1 MADSE
6 DALGQVRT
14 HSSLVDSILG
24 TLKRG
29 RAEALHKKVI
39 VVRARVF
46 GVEERGEPRIVRTV
60 ELTPYAAETIGEEAR
75 RAGSGA
81 RLELIVPQA
90 ATDVEVSWV
99 AAQFAWLDAR
109 GVAVSVHR
117 DAHPVPSPPTSAVG
131 R

>member
-6 DALGQVRT
+6 DALGQVKT
-14 HSSLVDSILG
+14 YSSLVDSILG

-29 RAEALHKKVI
+29 RAEGLHKKVI

-46 GVEERGEPRIVRTV
+46 GVEQRGEPRLVRTV
-60 ELTPYAAETIGEEAR
+60 ELTPYATQTIAEEAR

-81 RLELIVPQA
+81 RLELIVPHA

-99 AAQFAWLDAR
+99 AAQFSWLDAR
-109 GVAVSVHR
+109 GVTVSVHR
-117 DAHPVPSPPTSAVG
+117 DTHATPSPPTSAVG
-131 R
+131 D

>member
-6 DALGQVRT
+6 DVLGQVRT

-60 ELTPYAAETIGEEAR
+60 ELTPYAAETIG
-75 RAGSGA
+75 
-81 RLELIVPQA
+81 
-90 ATDVEVSWV
+90 
-99 AAQFAWLDAR
+99 
-109 GVAVSVHR
+109 
-117 DAHPVPSPPTSAVG
+117 
-131 R
+131 